1 MILEKILAALERLNA
16 NLEAGAAAEPKK
28 TRAQKAVE
36 TAPAAAAA
44 VAAAAVAAAQSE
56 PAPLQ
61 SAPVVQTA
69 PPGPATAPVAAVP
82 AGDMKELSPLITQ
95 LAKTRRDDAV
105 AILKSFGAANARE
118 LKPEHIA
125 PAIEKFKTALAA
137 PAAST
142 GSDLV

>member
-16 NLEAGAAAEPKK
+16 NLEAGATAEPKK

-36 TAPAAAAA
+36 TAPA
-44 VAAAAVAAAQSE
+44 AAAAVAAAQSE